1 MRSKLI
7 YIFVLLTGF
16 FSCGKPPQ
24 VEFPNDHISQ
34 TKIVNYSEMTEVLQT
49 AAKQDNITLKSMGKS
64 IEGRDLWLLNIR
76 PREITDDPLKV
87 FLFGQQHGNEP
98 AGKDAIIWLTK
109 YLANNCDLMS
119 PDIDL
124 YLMPMVNPDGA
135 EKNQRRNA
143 NNADL
148 NRDHLLL
155 EEPETQFLY
164 DTFHY
169 IKPDVTVDC
178 HEFNRSSGNY
188 LDLGYEEWPQI
199 MMGCGNNPLIAD
211 EIYQQGVKT
220 VEDLKIPMKNA
231 GHNYCRYFVG
241 GMPPLDEN
249 RYSTLEGDDG
259 RNGMAL
265 LGALSFIIESG
276 VKRNTRNPDADLG
289 VRVDAYLT
297 IFQYLISDK
306 QFIANAL
313 KVTDRQQE
321 LPEYPP
327 VNYFWGKTEQDI
339 DSIMVYQAGKETTI
353 PTANFMQTRIIK
365 KSVKAPEKY
374 VIPAKKS
381 ELFQQLLD
389 RHKIEYSSLDEA
401 RTFTG
406 EPVQLLRIENHF
418 DEVYNR
424 YGGRQI
430 TQMAESKRVTFPEG
444 SLVIDLKKS
453 KFPMKV
459 FYVLD
464 PCNLYGLYQHENFYK
479 LVDDDILPVYRVLK

>member
-1 MRSKLI
+1 MIIIS
-7 YIFVLLTGF
+7 LL
-16 FSCGKPPQ
+16 SCQKETV

-34 TKIVNYSEMTEVLQT
+34 TKAVSYSEMTELLQT
-49 AAKQDNITLKSMGKS
+49 IADEENITLQSMGKS
-64 IEGRDLWLLNIR
+64 VEGRDLWLLNIK
-76 PREITDDPLKV
+76 PESTANDPLKV

-98 AGKDAIIWLTK
+98 AGKDAVIWLAK
-109 YLANNCDLMS
+109 YLAKNRALMS
-119 PDIDL
+119 PNVDL

-135 EKNQRRNA
+135 EKNQRRNS
-143 NNADL
+143 NDADL

-155 EEPETQFLY
+155 NEPETQILY
-164 DTFHY
+164 NTFHH
-169 IKPDVTVDC
+169 INPDVTVDC
-178 HEFNRSSGNY
+178 HEFNRSSGDY

-199 MMGCGNNPLIAD
+199 MMGCGNNPLITD
-211 EIYQQGVKT
+211 EIYELGVQT
-220 VEDLKIPMKNA
+220 IEDLKVPMKKA

-276 VKRNTRNPDADLG
+276 VKRNTRNPNADLG
-289 VRVDAYLT
+289 VRVDAYLK
-297 IFQYLISDK
+297 IFEHIISDP
-306 QFIANAL
+306 QFIADAQS
-313 KVTDRQQE
+313 VTEQDRE
-321 LPEYPP
+321 LPDYLP

-339 DSIMVYQAGKETTI
+339 DSIMVYQAGRETAI

-365 KSVKAPEKY
+365 KSIRTPDQY
-374 VIPAKKS
+374 IIPAGKS
-381 ELFQQLLD
+381 ELLQKILT
-389 RHKIEYSSLDEA
+389 RHHIDYKKL
-401 RTFTG
+401 G
-406 EPVQLLRIENHF
+406 EPQTITVEPVKLLCIENHF

-430 TQMAESKRVTFPEG
+430 TQIAESKTETFQKG

-453 KFPMKV
+453 QFPMKV

-464 PCNLYGLYQHENFYK
+464 PCNLYGLYQHEKFYK
-479 LVDDDILPVYRVLK
+479 LADDDILPVYRIIR